1 MFKNH
6 LDMIGR
12 NEPVSKKA
20 KFWQSYVRS
29 LKGSEDIR
37 ANDSVHNRRSVLPE
51 LTSSWP
57 YTKSIYDD
65 PIHAADRITVPGYR
79 YLPIHRET
87 YGYSPRPIYAHNY
100 PSSLDRYRP
109 IYHVPKS
116 RLSRLEPFDTNKAW
130 QEHLNRLA
138 DIDRLYPSRYGLYL
152 RDRACPLFP
161 SKGDDLKGIEYDPDT
176 KPKFGFSGKKFDDFV
191 KDPFAE
197 ADKWLNLDRAAR
209 GRSPTPIK
217 VGEFAP
223 RSSEVAFDSEGL
235 PIYSRGGLG
244 RKPWNRL
251 FNPSPYLPMSAITK
265 DPFWWD
271 FPELKPFYPFNSW
284 GKSPFYVRDS
294 YLSPVKRTYLW
305 DKHPM
310 RPLV

>member
-176 KPKFGFSGKKFDDFV
+176 KPKFGFSG
-191 KDPFAE
+191 
-197 ADKWLNLDRAAR
+197 
-209 GRSPTPIK
+209 
-217 VGEFAP
+217 
-223 RSSEVAFDSEGL
+223 L